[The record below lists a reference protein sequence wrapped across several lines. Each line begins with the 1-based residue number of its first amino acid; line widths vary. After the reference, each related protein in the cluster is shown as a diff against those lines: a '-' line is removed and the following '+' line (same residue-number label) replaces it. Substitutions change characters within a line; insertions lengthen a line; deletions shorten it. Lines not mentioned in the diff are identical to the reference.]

1 LHDGFL
7 VYGNKGDNG
16 VPVTNAD
23 LDECSGHVGATPEF
37 PEGIYHYH
45 LTDDEAPYSID
56 CYKGN
61 VDASTGDT
69 EGGEGPGGPGGPPD
83 FSEAAE
89 QLGVTEEALME
100 ALGQPPVD
108 LEAAEELGVSVED
121 LTDALPPPP
130 Q

>member
-1 LHDGFL
+1 MS
-7 VYGNKGDNG
+7 V
-16 VPVTNAD
+16 
-23 LDECSGHVGATPEF
+23 VGMLGLLQNFQKVSTIITLPMMK
-37 PEGIYHYH
+37 PPTLLIVIRVMLMPQQGIQ
-45 LTDDEAPYSID
+45 
-56 CYKGN
+56 K
-61 VDASTGDT
+61 VVKVQ
-69 EGGEGPGGPGGPPD
+69 GGPGGPPD